1 MRRILSVSV
10 VAVAVPVLFPTVGL
24 AQTIIPA
31 MTVSSVQ
38 VDFENMA
45 LGATDVAAI
54 NAVHPGANLG
64 RITSVGSLAALG
76 NYSTGFALGRALAL
90 DPNGSGGLFI
100 VDPGGNFGG
109 GNGYSISLGMV
120 STQIGLSI
128 ADFNGTKNVDFFLG
142 PALVGT
148 TTVSGSGGPVV
159 TFYELRGG
167 FDRVEI
173 NGTPNYVIPEIW
185 VQVPAPA
192 SLSLLALGGLALARR
207 RR

>member
-1 MRRILSVSV
+1 MKRVSILAIAV
-10 VAVAVPVLFPTVGL
+10 VATFPAVGM
-24 AQTIIPA
+24 AQITIPG
-31 MTVSSVQ
+31 MTVPSVQ
-38 VDFENMA
+38 VDFEGMA
-45 LGATDVAAI
+45 LGATSVAAI
-54 NAVHPGANLG
+54 NAAHPGANLG
-64 RITSVGSLAALG
+64 RIEAIAPLAALG
-76 NYSTGFALGRALAL
+76 NYSTGSALARALAL